1 MNVQTGNAPSRGA
14 GFTSMDEA
22 ERARIR
28 SVLDGMR
35 DGGSAAPAPVE
46 PHPGRRG
53 PLRAVL
59 AGCALIALGGFA
71 WSQLADPEARL
82 QALSSETPAPAAA
95 QPPAP
100 APGGDAAH
108 RPSAPPPAPAGK
120 DVVLEASGQIVAD
133 RMATVSASVTGKLA
147 ELLVEEGDVVQADQP
162 IARLDTE
169 QSERNLQSAEARV
182 EAARRGAAVSEAQLG
197 ALTAKIDR
205 TRQLAERGVIAAE
218 RLEDALAQIAIAEA
232 ELASQRQQIAVEEQ
246 QVQIAKQEIADA
258 TVRAPFAGIVTELSA
273 SAGEIISPMSAGG
286 GFTRTGIGT
295 IVDFDSLVA
304 EIDVGEQYIAKLT
317 EGQPAELVTPAYP
330 ERRLEGR
337 LRLISPSVNTSSA
350 SVKVRV
356 DFDDPQKGVFPGMR
370 VDAAFLSGKN
380 AELAQASTETGGH
393 Q

>member
-1 MNVQTGNAPSRGA
+1 MNAPTGNAPSRGA

-35 DGGSAAPAPVE
+35 DGGSAAPAPEE
-46 PHPGRRG
+46 PRSGRG

-59 AGCALIALGGFA
+59 AGCGLMALGGLA

-82 QALSSETPAPAAA
+82 AALSSETPVPAAA
-95 QPPAP
+95 PV
-100 APGGDAAH
+100 PGGDGAH
-108 RPSAPPPAPAGK
+108 QPSSPPPAPAGK
-120 DVVLEASGQIVAD
+120 DIVLEATGQIVAD
-133 RMATVSASVTGKLA
+133 RMATVSATVTGKLA
-147 ELLVEEGDVVQADQP
+147 ELLVEEGDVVEADQP

-182 EAARRGAAVSEAQLG
+182 EAARRGAAVSEAQLD
-197 ALTAKIDR
+197 ALTVKIDR
-205 TRQLAERGVIAAE
+205 TRQLAARGVIAAE

-232 ELASQRQQIAVEEQ
+232 ELAAQRQQIAVEEQ
-246 QVQIAKQEIADA
+246 QVQIAMQEIADA
-258 TVRAPFAGIVTELSA
+258 TVRAPFAGVVTELSA

-295 IVDFDSLVA
+295 IVDFESLVA

-330 ERRLEGR
+330 DRRLEGR

-356 DFDDPQKGVFPGMR
+356 DFNDPQKGVFPGMR
-370 VDAAFLSGKN
+370 VDATFLSEKN
-380 AELAQASTETGGH
+380 AELAQASTQTGGH